1 MKKLLT
7 AVMAMFVLTAFSP
20 LAMASDTPIS
30 DWLNNKTSGIA
41 KKEQQTT
48 SKIAAKKKAEQ
59 EKAAKKKAKLAEKQK
74 KAQAKQ
80 AQKKK
85 EEMLIAKNVFKV
97 SDFKTQKKSFN
108 ERFEKYI
115 NFCENKL

>member
-1 MKKLLT
+1 MSLVEKCWMITSNVSVIAVLIITGIRFGIFIRPYMK
-7 AVMAMFVLTAFSP
+7 
-20 LAMASDTPIS
+20 
-30 DWLNNKTSGIA
+30 
-41 KKEQQTT
+41 
-48 SKIAAKKKAEQ
+48 
-59 EKAAKKKAKLAEKQK
+59 
-74 KAQAKQ
+74 
-80 AQKKK
+80 KKK

>member
-1 MKKLLT
+1 
-7 AVMAMFVLTAFSP
+7 MAASGSCYGGFRGDLC
-20 LAMASDTPIS
+20 LA
-30 DWLNNKTSGIA
+30 LYE
-41 KKEQQTT
+41 KE
-48 SKIAAKKKAEQ
+48 
-59 EKAAKKKAKLAEKQK
+59 
-74 KAQAKQ
+74 
-80 AQKKK
+80 K

>member
-1 MKKLLT
+1 MSLVEKCWMITSNVSVIAVLIITGICFGIFVRPYMK
-7 AVMAMFVLTAFSP
+7 
-20 LAMASDTPIS
+20 
-30 DWLNNKTSGIA
+30 
-41 KKEQQTT
+41 
-48 SKIAAKKKAEQ
+48 
-59 EKAAKKKAKLAEKQK
+59 
-74 KAQAKQ
+74 
-80 AQKKK
+80 KKK